1 MTLIMRRRLAM
12 TIVAIALGTGGLSG
26 VTQAQGISLP
36 CEDFIKNPG
45 GSWTPMR
52 DVRVDGVGRKLTL
65 RAGGE
70 LRPGAAI
77 LSVDY
82 AALLDQQCPA
92 VPITVP
98 GAEPAP
104 APTPVLEAKVE
115 LSKYADAKG
124 LIDVQKLTCGQL
136 ADTSQEDSYVLGA
149 LYIGWYNGLAKKN
162 AINVTQIKDVIRNLV
177 AHCNANRNHRI
188 TQAIDAIRKEER
200 R

>member
-1 MTLIMRRRLAM
+1 MIIMRRRLVM
-12 TIVAIALGTGGLSG
+12 SVLAIALEAGGLSG
-26 VTQAQGISLP
+26 ITQAQGISLP
-36 CEDFIKNPG
+36 CEDFIKNPD

-52 DVRVDGVGRKLTL
+52 DVRVDGVGRKLVL

-92 VPITVP
+92 VPVSVP

-104 APTPVLEAKVE
+104 ASPPVVETKIE
-115 LSKYADAKG
+115 LSKHADAKG
-124 LIDVQKLTCGQL
+124 FIDVQKLSCRQL

-177 AHCNANRNHRI
+177 AHCRANQDKRV
-188 TQAIDAIRKEER
+188 TQAIDFIRKEER